1 MVTKAIITEIVDK
14 YQARVRIPIFDKA
27 EGTSFATPD
36 DELSVAPICTIVGS
50 SPNYSVGDIVFVA
63 FEHNVFSQPVI
74 LGCLYTDYALNG
86 TSDFNVN
93 RLQVS
98 SQAELP
104 SSTSLDGENY
114 LSVRSLIFTP
124 DGDSLYINYPDDK
137 EIKYV
142 DSD

>member
-1 MVTKAIITEIVDK
+1 MVTKAIITEIIDK

-27 EGTSFATPD
+27 EGTSFATPN
-36 DELSVAPICTIVGS
+36 DELSIAPICTIVGS
-50 SPNYSVGDIVFVA
+50 SPNYSVGDVVFVA

-93 RLQVS
+93 RLQVGS
-98 SQAELP
+98 NAELP
-104 SSTSLDGENY
+104 SSTNLNGENY

-124 DGDSLYINYPDDK
+124 KDDVLYINYPDDVNINTID
-137 EIKYV
+137 EE
-142 DSD
+142 